1 MLGFVFLDFGFVIRM
16 LYVGFYSTEQNAT
29 ELKKHSHQSYPAD
42 TPASPDCY
50 AEGFLRD
57 GEAYSS
63 YECKG
68 SLYGH
73 AGTHFFLAEQPLL
86 KLAISVG
93 VCAEFSHTG
102 NLLHSLQ
109 GHEVATLPWSGYKY
123 ARQMRVQQGR
133 KGWKPLRRS
142 SR

>member
-1 MLGFVFLDFGFVIRM
+1 MQKGFPEMGKHIRRM
-16 LYVGFYSTEQNAT
+16 NAR
-29 ELKKHSHQSYPAD
+29 
-42 TPASPDCY
+42 
-50 AEGFLRD
+50 GR
-57 GEAYSS
+57 
-63 YECKG
+63 
-68 SLYGH
+68 YGH

-123 ARQMRVQQGR
+123 ARQMRVQQGL